1 MAIPRMMS
9 LPKRWV
15 LTIVR
20 NPAHYHGG
28 DLRGIQNHLPYLKD
42 LGVTTLWLT
51 PVVKNG
57 AAQDYHGYGAVDL
70 YAVDPHLGALKDYQ
84 GTRCRP
90 RTSKE

>member
-1 MAIPRMMS
+1 
-9 LPKRWV
+9 
-15 LTIVR
+15 
-20 NPAHYHGG
+20 
-28 DLRGIQNHLPYLKD
+28 LKD

-84 GTRCRP
+84 ELVATAHKQGMKILFDAVP
-90 RTSKE
+90 NHV